1 MIVAFQGE
9 TGAYSEEALLEM
21 FPAAEPLPCT
31 DFAAVFEAAE
41 SGRAQRAMIP
51 IENTLHG
58 SVHENYD
65 LLREHDLEI
74 TAESHLRIRH
84 RLLAV
89 KGASLEN
96 IRSVTSHPQAL
107 GQCRDF
113 LRNRLS
119 GARIVPSYDT
129 AGAARDVARAN
140 DPGMAAIAGR
150 RAAEEY
156 GLETLAADIESNH
169 NNFTRFLALGRRAAA
184 GDESTD
190 RAKDAALKTSIVY
203 AQRDNVPGS
212 LFKSLAVFA
221 LRDIDLYKI
230 ESRPLV
236 GSPGQYI
243 FYLDLEG
250 SRKDEPVRNA
260 LAHLEEVAASVKVL
274 GTYAAATIGS
284 ASGGAAGAEGAGGAS
299 RRPGAGSASDRPGAG
314 RNSP

>member
-21 FPAAEPLPCT
+21 FPAAEPLPCA
-31 DFAAVFEAAE
+31 DFAAVFEAVG
-41 SGRAQRAMIP
+41 SGRADRAMIP

-65 LLREHDLEI
+65 LLREHDLQI
-74 TAESHLRIRH
+74 MAESHLRIRH

-89 KGASLEN
+89 KGASMDG

-113 LRNRLS
+113 LRSRLS

-140 DPGMAAIAGR
+140 DPTMAAIAGR

-169 NNFTRFLALGRRAAA
+169 NNFTRFLALGRGGNDGA
-184 GDESTD
+184 GDTGGAGQGKAG
-190 RAKDAALKTSIVY
+190 RALKTSIVY

-250 SRKDEPVRNA
+250 SREDEPVRNA

-274 GTYAAATIGS
+274 GTYASAPIGTS
-284 ASGGAAGAEGAGGAS
+284 AGAESNRA
-299 RRPGAGSASDRPGAG
+299 
-314 RNSP
+314 